1 MKQIPPHPHAAAM
14 GFKAPAGKKLSG
26 AGSEDRKESNGKR
39 DHVMALPAWGGLPK
53 EVVDQN
59 LAKHTRFSHPPPIV
73 SRGKG
78 WREVV
83 PEGRTGSIPLDFK
96 LV

>member
-59 LAKHTRFSHPPPIV
+59 LAKHTRFSHPPIV